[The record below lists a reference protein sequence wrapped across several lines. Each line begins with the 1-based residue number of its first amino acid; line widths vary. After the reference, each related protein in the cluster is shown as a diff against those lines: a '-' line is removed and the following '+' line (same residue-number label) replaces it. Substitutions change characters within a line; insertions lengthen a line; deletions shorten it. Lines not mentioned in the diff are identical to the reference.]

1 MTLISSII
9 SDAFREGNILPLGKD
24 PTSAQSTEA
33 LRLFQGLVDSIYG
46 GDAGE
51 FLTDWPL
58 GNYGRET
65 PGYALS
71 LTDDQ
76 INHPGINRRLL
87 ATQEAART
95 VYLTLYPQDGARMG
109 IADPFGRLA
118 AYPITLNANGR
129 EIEGSATL
137 TLNTNGTFR
146 EWFYR
151 ADLGD
156 WVRITSLAT
165 GDQSPFP
172 SMFDNMFTILLA
184 MRLNPRYGRE
194 MDAQSA
200 EILKMGR
207 RQFIARYLQSQ
218 PLEINDSI
226 SWPFMSTQG
235 YDTQRE
241 FSSTSAFERGS
252 YSWGN

>member
-1 MTLISSII
+1 M
-9 SDAFREGNILPLGKD
+9 
-24 PTSAQSTEA
+24 
-33 LRLFQGLVDSIYG
+33 
-46 GDAGE
+46 
-51 FLTDWPL
+51 

-65 PGYALS
+65 PGYDLQ

-76 INHPGINRRLL
+76 IEHPSINRRLI

-118 AYPITLNANGR
+118 AFPITLNANGR

-165 GDQSPFP
+165 SDQVPFP
-172 SMFDNMFTILLA
+172 SMFDNMFVILLA

-218 PLEINDSI
+218 PLQIDDSI

-235 YDTQRE
+235 YNTQRE